1 MKRLVVSLALA
12 AAVAG
17 PFAAQ
22 PAHAESRWERTE
34 RSERWEQ
41 REERYGRGAQ
51 GRVDRYERREW
62 NNNGR
67 RGYEERRWRDDR
79 PAPAA
84 ERAAPAYHPGYA
96 LRRGGR
102 LPDAYRGRAVEDYPR
117 YRLRPPPRGYI
128 WYHVED
134 NYMLAGPNGVIFDII
149 PQ

>member
-1 MKRLVVSLALA
+1 MKRLIVSLALA

-17 PFAAQ
+17 PLAAP
-22 PAHAESRWERTE
+22 PAHAESRWER
-34 RSERWEQ
+34 SERWER
-41 REERYGRGAQ
+41 REERWERGPQ
-51 GRVDRYERREW
+51 GPGRVDRYERREW

-79 PAPAA
+79 PPPTAQ
-84 ERAAPAYHPGYA
+84 RAAPAYHPGYA

-102 LPDAYRGRAVEDYPR
+102 LPDAYRGSVVEDYPR

-149 PQ
+149 PE